1 MKKKA
6 KILKRKILCSLFL
19 LSGFFLIT
27 QGSLAQEMTV
37 SGTVTD
43 EQGMPLP
50 GASVI
55 IKGTATGTITDM
67 NGEYSLSADPAA
79 TLVFSFIGMKTTE
92 IPVDG
97 RTVINLQMEEELATL
112 DELVVIGYGSVKKK
126 DVTTSISTV
135 STRELEK
142 KPITNVAQAIQGRA
156 AGVSVI
162 KPNGA
167 PDAGMVVRVR
177 GTTSLNGNNDPL
189 YVVDGVPMTD
199 ISYLSPNEIE
209 SMQILKDA
217 SSAAIYGSRAAN
229 GVVIITTKSGESGEA
244 KITFNG
250 HVGIT
255 DLTNKIEPL
264 NLEQYRELLSDMELN
279 ISLPENL
286 TDQTDWYD
294 ETYQTALT
302 QNYQISAS
310 NGDEKMNYYI
320 TGGYTREEGVIEVSF
335 FERYNFKANL
345 ENEIRPWLTV
355 GANVSYSDY
364 TGNGI
369 ISGTGANRAGVVLSV
384 INTPTY
390 APIWDPENPDRY
402 YNNFYG
408 VNITHPVENMSRS
421 EDNQSNTQRLIATG
435 QAEITF
441 ASNLS
446 LKSSITLDRNYN
458 HSVSFLDPV
467 KTAWGRSN
475 YGLGSD
481 NRSLST
487 VMVYDNVLSYNK
499 SFDNHS
505 FDLMAG
511 SSGTTSEWSQ
521 SYQSASHYRDGSIKT
536 LNAANKISP
545 DNGTVASEWAI
556 MSWFGRLAYNF
567 SDKYLVTL
575 NMRADGSSKLHPDHR
590 WGYFPSASA
599 AWRLSSE
606 PFMADIDWIDDL
618 KIRGGWGQTGNQS
631 GLGDYAYLER
641 YNIIR
646 QNWWEEGN
654 QNATVI
660 LSQANLRNTDLTW
673 ETTTQTNVGVDLTI
687 LRNRLTFMMDWYY
700 KKTTDMLMTVDL
712 PAGSAAANTISRNE
726 GEMTNTGFEFML
738 SSHNFTRPNFRWD
751 TDFNISFNRNELT
764 ALELTKVYNY
774 AVTSEF
780 VNEYAVRIEPGRPLG
795 GFYGYISDGVDPET
809 GELMYRDVNEDGILS
824 TTDRTYIGDPNPDF
838 TFGMTN
844 TITYKGFSLNLLLQ
858 GSYGNDIYNASRIE
872 TEGMYDGKNQSKAI
886 LDRWR
891 IPGQIT
897 DTPKAGFDIKTS
909 SYFVEDGSYLRVKD
923 ITLAYEFKKA
933 FLSRL
938 GIARLQ
944 PYVTATN
951 LLTLTNYS
959 GMDPEVN
966 QWGNSGAVQ
975 GIDWGTYP
983 QTKSFVFGVNVEF

>member
-1 MKKKA
+1 MKKKT
-6 KILKRKILCSLFL
+6 KILKQKILCSLFL
-19 LSGFFLIT
+19 LSGFFLLT
-27 QGSLAQEMTV
+27 QGSLAQELTV

-43 EQGMPLP
+43 EQDMPLP

-55 IKGTATGTITDM
+55 IKGTTMGTITDM
-67 NGEYSLSADPAA
+67 NGEYSISADPAA

-199 ISYLSPNEIE
+199 ISYLSANEIE

-279 ISLPENL
+279 ISLPDNL
-286 TDQTDWYD
+286 TDQTDWYE

-345 ENEIRPWLTV
+345 ENEIRPWLNV

-390 APIWDPENPDRY
+390 APIWDTEKPDRY

-421 EDNQSNTQRLIATG
+421 EDNRSNTQRLLATG

-441 ASNLS
+441 ASNLR
-446 LKSSITLDRNYN
+446 LKSSITLDRSYN

-487 VMVYDNVLSYNK
+487 VMVYDNVLNYNK

-545 DNGTVASEWAI
+545 GNGTVASEWAI
-556 MSWFGRLAYNF
+556 MSWFGRLACNF
-567 SDKYLVTL
+567 SDKYLLTL

-606 PFMADIDWIDDL
+606 PFMAGIDWIDDL

>member
-1 MKKKA
+1 MKKKTR
-6 KILKRKILCSLFL
+6 ILKRKILCSLFL
-19 LSGFFLIT
+19 LSGLFMFT
-27 QGSLAQEMTV
+27 QRGLAQELTV

-43 EQGMPLP
+43 EQNMPLP

-55 IKGTATGTITDM
+55 IKGTTTGTITDM
-67 NGEYSLSADPAA
+67 NGEYSISADPGA

-162 KPNGA
+162 KPNGS

-199 ISYLSPNEIE
+199 ISYLSPNDIE

-229 GVVIITTKSGESGEA
+229 GVVIITTKSGDSGQA

-250 HVGIT
+250 HIGIT

-279 ISLPENL
+279 ITLPDNL

-320 TGGYTREEGVIEVSF
+320 TGGYTREEGIIEVSF

-345 ENEIRPWLTV
+345 ENEIRPWLNV
-355 GANVSYSDY
+355 GANISYSDY

-384 INTPTY
+384 INTPPY
-390 APIWDPENPDRY
+390 APIWDPENPDQY

-421 EDNQSNTQRLIATG
+421 EDNESNTQRLLATG
-435 QAEITF
+435 HVEIKF
-441 ASNLS
+441 APSLN
-446 LKSSITLDRNYN
+446 LKSSITLDRSYN

-467 KTAWGRSN
+467 KTSWGRSN
-475 YGLGSD
+475 YGLGGD
-481 NRSLST
+481 TRSLST
-487 VMVYDNVLSYNK
+487 VMVYDNVLNYSK
-499 SFDNHS
+499 SFGNHS

-545 DNGTVASEWAI
+545 DNGTVASEWTI

-567 SDKYLVTL
+567 SDKYLLTL

-590 WGYFPSASA
+590 WGWFPSASA

-606 PFMADIDWIDDL
+606 PFMSGIDWIDDL

-660 LSQANLRNTDLTW
+660 LRQANLRNTDLTW
-673 ETTTQTNVGVDLTI
+673 ETTTQTNVGVDFTI
-687 LRNRLTFMMDWYY
+687 LRNRLTFNMDWYY
-700 KKTTDMLMTVDL
+700 KKTTDMLMNVDL

-726 GEMTNTGFEFML
+726 GEMKNTGFEFML
-738 SSHNFTRPNFRWD
+738 NSHNITRPNFRWD

-809 GELMYRDVNEDGILS
+809 GELMYRDVNKDGIIS

-844 TITYKGFSLNLLLQ
+844 TVSYKGFSLNLLLQ

-872 TEGMYDGKNQSKAI
+872 TEGMYDGKNQSKEV